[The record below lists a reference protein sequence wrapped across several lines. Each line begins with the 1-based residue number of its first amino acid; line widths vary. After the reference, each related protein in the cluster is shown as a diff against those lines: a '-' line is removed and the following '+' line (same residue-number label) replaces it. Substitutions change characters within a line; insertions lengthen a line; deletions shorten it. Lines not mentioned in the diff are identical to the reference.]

1 MKKNETRPP
10 SYATHKNK
18 FKMDQRLSIRLETI
32 TILKEILGSKFSD
45 IARSN
50 ILCDILPQA
59 RETKNINKWDYIKL
73 KGFST
78 AKKTINKIKITYAMG
93 EHIRQYI

>member
-1 MKKNETRPP
+1 MVFGKLDRHMQKNETRPP
-10 SYATHKNK
+10 SHTTHKNK

-50 ILCDILPQA
+50 ILCDISQCYHNKFNFKEQRYSVLMDL
-59 RETKNINKWDYIKL
+59 KN
-73 KGFST
+73 
-78 AKKTINKIKITYAMG
+78 
-93 EHIRQYI
+93 